1 MIVKVKG
8 YWTSET
14 RTYLAAWCLAQV
26 TSLCARLGVAP
37 VYLYGGALMV
47 SLGVSV
53 CHIGPPSSPGVAPA
67 PVILVAGHH
76 SGQCSLVIIV
86 IVSV

>member
-1 MIVKVKG
+1 MPELVAPSLCIFLA
-8 YWTSET
+8 
-14 RTYLAAWCLAQV
+14 RTYLAAGCLAQV
-26 TSLCARLGVAP
+26 TGLRAWLGVAP
-37 VYLYGGALMV
+37 VYRALMV

-53 CHIGPPSSPGVAPA
+53 CHIGPPSGPVVAPA

-76 SGQCSLVIIV
+76 SGQWSLVIIV